1 MSLISEWNTA
11 VLTSSRRIPY
21 KLNTAMKKKAFQL
34 LDYWSLISRNNKG
47 DCPVCTRIY
56 ISTQVD
62 VPEFLRLLENGISV
76 GQDIILHCP
85 RCGQLYQ
92 YRTWMS
98 SPDWVE
104 AMEGIT
110 EPYEVEILYKR
121 SMAEVRE
128 LPNRTIDSDPSMVKL
143 M

>member
-1 MSLISEWNTA
+1 
-11 VLTSSRRIPY
+11 
-21 KLNTAMKKKAFQL
+21 MKKKAFQL